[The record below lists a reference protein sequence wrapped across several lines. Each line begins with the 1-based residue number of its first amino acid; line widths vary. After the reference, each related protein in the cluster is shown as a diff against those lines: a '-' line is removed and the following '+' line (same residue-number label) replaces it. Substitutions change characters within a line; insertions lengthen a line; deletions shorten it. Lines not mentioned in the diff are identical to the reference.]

1 MRFFLT
7 CLSLALSLC
16 LCPGP
21 GHAKENAQTATQ
33 ADAQPA
39 PGEIITRLPNGLL
52 VYILRDA
59 RFPLACT
66 RLYVRAGSA
75 NEKPDE
81 AGISHVLEHMVFKG
95 TSHRPKG
102 QVAKDVEALGGY
114 LNAATSFD
122 KTWYLTDMPAA
133 HWRVGMDVVHD
144 MAFQATL
151 NAAEL
156 ETEKN
161 VVISEL
167 QRGEDSP
174 QRKLYE
180 NLQVA
185 ALKNTPYGR
194 PIIGFE
200 DTIRSITV
208 DDLRAYVAKWYQP
221 QNMMLLVAGDIEP
234 AAVLE
239 YAQKQYG
246 SLKNTSDLAVAEP
259 IDLDAAATGSQQ
271 VEIGTGPWSKVYLG
285 IGIPVPGLHDL
296 RSTDI
301 DILCYLL
308 GGDGTSTFYQK
319 YKYEKQLVESISV
332 DNMSMARAGLLSIT
346 AVLDPAKVEDFWR
359 ELTTDLGKLTAKSF
373 NEAALARAK
382 FNIEDSMDRAG
393 ETLNGLVAWKG
404 SVQFDLGGEQ
414 GEENLRFT
422 QKNVDF
428 PQIQTAITNW
438 LDSTN
443 ARVRVLAPQDAKL
456 PDFAAVMEK
465 NWPAAVQA
473 IKTEKHEKG
482 AGSPEFVDLGNGCSL
497 ILLPDNSAPYISL
510 DFMLPGGNCMLE
522 PAQQGLAALVARL
535 LTDGS
540 GDKNNVAMERW
551 LAERAGSISARA
563 GLQTF
568 GISLTGPSRFNMD
581 FFGLFKDIIRKP
593 RFDPAELK
601 REVDNMKAAIRQRKD
616 QPLAYVFA
624 NLNPFLFPENQPYGY
639 DSLGSDASLDSFN
652 VISVRDF
659 WTRQAAQPWVLAIAG
674 DFKRD
679 MALAFAKSLPVPHS
693 DRFVAGQPH
702 WGANHTLNL
711 DLPGRNQAHY
721 MQIFRTVPPTSEDA
735 PALML
740 LQSIISGQSG
750 ILFTRLRDEQ
760 GLGYTVT
767 AFNRSMP
774 QTGFMAFYIGTTPD
788 KIASAKEGF
797 AKIITEIC
805 TRPFD
810 AATLKTGANRLLG
823 DYLRDRQSLASR
835 AGEAAT
841 DKILDYPAD
850 FQKMLVEKAA
860 QVSPQQLMHVAKRYL
875 VEPYEVTLLP

>member
-346 AVLDPAKVEDFWR
+346 AVLDPAKVED
-359 ELTTDLGKLTAKSF
+359 
-373 NEAALARAK
+373 
-382 FNIEDSMDRAG
+382 
-393 ETLNGLVAWKG
+393 
-404 SVQFDLGGEQ
+404 
-414 GEENLRFT
+414 
-422 QKNVDF
+422 
-428 PQIQTAITNW
+428 
-438 LDSTN
+438 
-443 ARVRVLAPQDAKL
+443 
-456 PDFAAVMEK
+456 
-465 NWPAAVQA
+465 
-473 IKTEKHEKG
+473 
-482 AGSPEFVDLGNGCSL
+482 
-497 ILLPDNSAPYISL
+497 
-510 DFMLPGGNCMLE
+510 
-522 PAQQGLAALVARL
+522 
-535 LTDGS
+535 
-540 GDKNNVAMERW
+540 
-551 LAERAGSISARA
+551 
-563 GLQTF
+563 
-568 GISLTGPSRFNMD
+568 
-581 FFGLFKDIIRKP
+581 
-593 RFDPAELK
+593 
-601 REVDNMKAAIRQRKD
+601 
-616 QPLAYVFA
+616 
-624 NLNPFLFPENQPYGY
+624 
-639 DSLGSDASLDSFN
+639 
-652 VISVRDF
+652 
-659 WTRQAAQPWVLAIAG
+659 
-674 DFKRD
+674 
-679 MALAFAKSLPVPHS
+679 
-693 DRFVAGQPH
+693 
-702 WGANHTLNL
+702 
-711 DLPGRNQAHY
+711 
-721 MQIFRTVPPTSEDA
+721 
-735 PALML
+735 
-740 LQSIISGQSG
+740 
-750 ILFTRLRDEQ
+750 
-760 GLGYTVT
+760 
-767 AFNRSMP
+767 
-774 QTGFMAFYIGTTPD
+774 
-788 KIASAKEGF
+788 
-797 AKIITEIC
+797 
-805 TRPFD
+805 
-810 AATLKTGANRLLG
+810 
-823 DYLRDRQSLASR
+823 
-835 AGEAAT
+835 
-841 DKILDYPAD
+841 
-850 FQKMLVEKAA
+850 
-860 QVSPQQLMHVAKRYL
+860 
-875 VEPYEVTLLP
+875 